1 MNKVDLTVYLVIDS
15 TNLTL
20 EQLTQTVEKACKGG
34 VTLVQL
40 REKQRGGK
48 EYLEYAKAVKAIT
61 DRYRIPLI
69 IDDRADI
76 ALACDAA
83 GVHVGSEDLPVADV
97 RKLLG
102 PEKIVG
108 ATAKT
113 VAAALKAEADG
124 ADYVGTGAIY
134 PTTTKVKTV
143 LTDVSVLKE
152 ICHTIH
158 IPVCAIGGLN
168 CDNCGILT
176 GTGISGV
183 AVVSAIMKSPNPE
196 EAARKLKQKS
206 EELKRS

>member
-1 MNKVDLTVYLVIDS
+1 MNKVDLTVYLVTDS

-152 ICHTIH
+152 ICHTIR

>member
-1 MNKVDLTVYLVIDS
+1 MNKVDLTVYLVTDS

-113 VAAALKAEADG
+113 VA
-124 ADYVGTGAIY
+124 I
-134 PTTTKVKTV
+134 
-143 LTDVSVLKE
+143 VS
-152 ICHTIH
+152 
-158 IPVCAIGGLN
+158 
-168 CDNCGILT
+168 
-176 GTGISGV
+176 S
-183 AVVSAIMKSPNPE
+183 
-196 EAARKLKQKS
+196 
-206 EELKRS
+206 